1 MTKLNVSLLGLVL
14 LISAMFAQQA
24 HAELAIIAHRDNA
37 MMGISRDQLK
47 RIYLGKSPSFPDG
60 RSVKAVDQVVGS
72 QARDQFNRKVLQM
85 TESKRKSYWSRL
97 VFTGKGK
104 PPKSLNGD
112 TAVLEW
118 VANHPEGLG
127 YITGSKVS
135 KRVKVLLILP

>member
-47 RIYLGKSPSFPDG
+47 RIYLGKSRSFPDG
-60 RSVKAVDQVVGS
+60 RSAKAVDQAVDS

-118 VANHPEGLG
+118 VANHPDGLG